1 VILNLFI
8 LGIYMKVLF
17 LFVITLFSSFVS
29 AQQSMNNIIEVI
41 GKASIK
47 AQPDHFVFSV
57 YITERGRIASKTKAT
72 VDQKSRLVIDSFLAK
87 GIAKNTIESSRLQL
101 TPRYE
106 KRMNV
111 SDFEIHQRVN
121 NGKSQMTSNTNNS
134 KVVINNQGLST
145 SDLNEQQKIY
155 FEVSRTITVA
165 FSDFALYD
173 QLLDSA
179 VKIGVNRITPLQSSI
194 TDNETLYQQALI
206 KALANAKEKAQAIVH
221 HIGATLGVITN
232 LKESAYHTPRAYAVT
247 SDSRENFS
255 SQTSQKNITAQ
266 VSVTFTIKH

>member
-1 VILNLFI
+1 
-8 LGIYMKVLF
+8 MKVLF
-17 LFVITLFSSFVS
+17 LFVITSFSSFIY

-57 YITERGRIASKTKAT
+57 FITERGRIATKTKAM
-72 VDQKSRLVIDSFLAK
+72 VDQKSRLVIDSFLAM
-87 GIAKNTIESSRLQL
+87 GLTKNTIESSRLQL
-101 TPRYE
+101 SPRYE
-106 KRMNV
+106 KLTNV
-111 SDFEIHQRVN
+111 PDFEIHQRVDK
-121 NGKSQMTSNTNNS
+121 GKSQMTSNTNNS
-134 KVVINNQGLST
+134 KVVVNSQGLSN
-145 SDLNEQQKIY
+145 SDLNEKQKIY
-155 FEVSRTITVA
+155 FEVSRTITVT
-165 FSDFALYD
+165 FSDFELYD

-194 TDNETLYQQALI
+194 ADNETLYQQALI
-206 KALANAKEKAQAIVH
+206 KALTNAKEKAQVIVQQ
-221 HIGATLGVITN
+221 IGANLGVITN
-232 LKESAYHTPRAYAVT
+232 LKESAYHAPRAYTMA